1 MHKLITLTIAEN
13 LAIDPQDVTPQASL
27 KDNLGADS
35 LDLIEIFNILEE
47 ETGKQIPK
55 DSIREATTVQ
65 DIVDL
70 LGGNSGND

>member
-1 MHKLITLTIAEN
+1 MQKLITLTIAEN
-13 LAIDPQDVTPQASL
+13 LAIDPQDVTPQANL

-35 LDLIEIFNILEE
+35 LDLIEIFNVLEE